1 MWGMGKPLTPYLERR
16 SKMTVELL
24 SKPACMQCDAT
35 YMTLEGMN
43 VEFTSKDMTQDADA
57 LALAKSFGFMQAPV
71 VIVRDAEGAIVDKW
85 SGFRPEK
92 IAQYS

>member
-1 MWGMGKPLTPYLERR
+1 
-16 SKMTVELL
+16 MTVELL

-35 YMTLEGMN
+35 HMTLEDMK
-43 VEFTSKDMTQDADA
+43 VKFTKKDMTQDAEA

-71 VIVRDAEGAIVDKW
+71 VVVRNAAGDIVDKW

-92 IAQYS
+92 IAEYA

>member
-1 MWGMGKPLTPYLERR
+1 
-16 SKMTVELL
+16 MTVELL

-35 YMTLEGMN
+35 DLTLSEGKI
-43 VEFTSKDMTQDADA
+43 EFTKRDMTTDKEA

-71 VIVRDAEGAIVDKW
+71 VVVRDAAGAIIDKW

-92 IAQYS
+92 IAALA

>member
-1 MWGMGKPLTPYLERR
+1 
-16 SKMTVELL
+16 MTVELL

-57 LALAKSFGFMQAPV
+57 LALAKSFGFMSAPV
-71 VIVRDAEGAIVDKW
+71 VIVRDEAGEIVDKW

>member
-1 MWGMGKPLTPYLERR
+1 
-16 SKMTVELL
+16 MTVELL

-35 YMTLEGMN
+35 HMILEDSK
-43 VEFTSKDMTQDADA
+43 VEFTSTDMTKDPAA

-71 VIVRDAEGAIVDKW
+71 VIVRDADGAIVDKW

-92 IAQYS
+92 IAEYA